1 MERKSIW
8 PDILAAALPA
18 VLRGL
23 LLGAATALAVA
34 GMLPHDAVRCLVGAL
49 PLAAVADGLSVSSSR
64 R

>member
-34 GMLPHDAVRCLVGAL
+34 GILPHDAERCLTGEL
-49 PLAAVADGLSVSSSR
+49 LAAVADGLSVSSSR
-64 R
+64 P

>member
-34 GMLPHDAVRCLVGAL
+34 GMLPRDAARCLVGVLQAD
-49 PLAAVADGLSVSSSR
+49 PVAVVPFVSSSR